1 MSGNKGG
8 FAVGISVVDQASAK
22 LDAIN
27 KRLTALS
34 APATRFNKSMAKFGE
49 VTGINK
55 AAEGMSAFGDRALG
69 AARAVER
76 LAGPMALLTSAGS
89 IAGIAALGNQWAE
102 TGTSIGKTAN
112 LLRMPVQELGSMR
125 IAAKLATVPVDA
137 LDSSMQGLAQT
148 LSDARYARA
157 GNKMG
162 LLSVLGIDPK
172 AADGTAATALS
183 QLDKVAEAVK
193 ARHADPSAQKLLLES
208 LGMSPEM
215 IPLLEKG
222 AAGLAEF
229 RRKAAATGGAMTSDM
244 VEHATKMK
252 SAWAE
257 LGAAIEG
264 VDNRIVDSFSGTA
277 TKVMDT
283 ASRWIERNQKLADSY
298 AKIGIGIGL
307 LGALKPAAWLLR
319 LLGLTATAAGAEI
332 GIGVGAALGAGAIA
346 GGMQVPM
353 VDDYGRVTGNWG
365 GRDESANPAFI
376 GNTSGVGEKIWN
388 IFQFG
393 SGRNFGTGTGGSPPR
408 LPGPRAAF
416 LGGSGIGGAL
426 PADIEEEVRKNA
438 IRDKLD
444 PEHMVRLFR
453 KEHGWGGPG
462 YMGLSPAG
470 ARGPAQLM
478 PGTADLMGVKPDS
491 PWQDNVRGG
500 VDYYAAQFAR
510 FGSYPGADAAYN
522 AGPSGRGVQHFAD
535 TGDASQ
541 LPPETRDYVSSIN
554 GGAQNGHVTVDV
566 NIKAPPGTTANTT
579 SRGAVIAR
587 PALIETSM
595 PGVH

>member
-27 KRLTALS
+27 KRLAGLS
-34 APATRFNKSMAKFGE
+34 APAERFNKSMKRFGD
-49 VTGINK
+49 VTGITK
-55 AAEGMSAFGDRALG
+55 AAEGMQAYGDRALG

-76 LAGPMALLTSAGS
+76 LAGPLALLTSAGS
-89 IAGIAALGNQWAE
+89 LAGVAEMSSRWAQTGNSISK
-102 TGTSIGKTAN
+102 TSN
-112 LLRMPVQELGSMR
+112 LLRMPVEQLGTLR
-125 IAAKLATVPVDA
+125 IAARIAGSSADA
-137 LDSSMQGLAQT
+137 LDTSLQGLSQT
-148 LSDARYARA
+148 LSDAAYNRP
-157 GNKMG
+157 GNKTG
-162 LLSVLGIDPK
+162 LLENVLGINPK
-172 AADGTAATALS
+172 AADGTAKTALDVF
-183 QLDKVAEAVK
+183 DKVADAVK

-208 LGMSPEM
+208 LGMSPDL
-215 IPLLEKG
+215 IPLLDKG

-229 RRKAAATGGAMTSDM
+229 KQKAASTGGAATGKMVADARAMR
-244 VEHATKMK
+244 
-252 SAWAE
+252 SAWEE
-257 LGAAIEG
+257 LGATIEG
-264 VDNRIVDSFSGTA
+264 VDNRIIDSWSGTI
-277 TKVMDT
+277 TKVLAGT
-283 ASRWIERNQKLADSY
+283 AHWIEKNKGLSDSIAGVGTQVMLLSSLA
-298 AKIGIGIGL
+298 
-307 LGALKPAAWLLR
+307 PAAWVLK
-319 LLGLTATAAGAEI
+319 LLGLSIAGAAGGTLAAAGAGLI
-332 GIGVGAALGAGAIA
+332 AGEVS

-393 SGRNFGTGTGGSPPR
+393 SGRNFGTGTGGSPR

-587 PALIETSM
+587 PALIEQSM